1 MPSYDLVG
9 FHAQQAAEKAL
20 KALLIK
26 HQVPFGKTHDL
37 EDLLRLAEPVAPGIR
52 QELAEAEALTPYA
65 VDARYPSEE
74 PPLDRDAATHHLAA
88 AQKVLDSVG
97 TLLKPYLDAGRP
109 GL

>member
-1 MPSYDLVG
+1 M
-9 FHAQQAAEKAL
+9 

-37 EDLLRLAEPVAPGIR
+37 EDLLQLAEPVAPGIR
-52 QELAEAEALTPYA
+52 QELAEAEALTTYA

-74 PPLDRDAATHHLAA
+74 PPLGRDEATHHLAA
-88 AQKVLDSVG
+88 ARKVLDRVE
-97 TLLKPYLDAGRP
+97 TLLKSYLDAGPP